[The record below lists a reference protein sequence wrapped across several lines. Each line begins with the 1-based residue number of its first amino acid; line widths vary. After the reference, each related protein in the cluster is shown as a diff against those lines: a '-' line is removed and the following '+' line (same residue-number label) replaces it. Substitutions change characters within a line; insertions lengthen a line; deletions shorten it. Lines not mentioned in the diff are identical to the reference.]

1 MSPFW
6 QTILDALKDSAL
18 DTLKIA
24 PFLFV
29 IYLLM
34 ELIEH
39 KAGDKTKRLLSHSGK
54 VGPVVGGLLGAVP
67 QCGFSAACSS
77 LFSGR
82 VITLGTLFAVFLSTS
97 DEMLPIM
104 ISGGVPVLT
113 MLKIIG
119 TKAALGIVVGFIVD
133 LIVRRRPDG
142 EHIHDLCVHD
152 GCHCEHGVFRSA
164 LRHFL
169 EIIAYIFVFSLA
181 IDIAVGFIG
190 EENLAKIFVD
200 IPVVGSLISALVG
213 LIPNCAASI
222 VITDLY
228 ISGII
233 TPGVMMSG
241 LLVGAGVGLAVLF
254 RTNKNIKQN
263 LAITG
268 ALYAVGVVLGVA
280 IDLIGIK
287 F

>member
-39 KAGDKTKRLLSHSGK
+39 KAGDKTKMLLSHSGK

-133 LIVRRRPDG
+133 LIVRRRPDS
-142 EHIHDLCVHD
+142 EHIHDLCEHD

-169 EIIAYIFVFSLA
+169 EIIAYIFVFSLV
-181 IDIAVGFIG
+181 INIAVGFIG

-254 RTNKNIKQN
+254 RTNKNVKQN